1 MDVTAPAVIPWQKS
15 QKSKHMANEVNYIV
29 TNLPA
34 YVKENTELISK
45 QLAFGTPTVR
55 RLTPQTGIKTSAH
68 INFLNVN
75 VPLQAGE
82 GCGFTPSGTAELTN
96 RTIVT
101 AILKKEIKVCPDTLL
116 GKWPEYEVRIPADQ
130 RDHLPFEAYLVA
142 EILAETNEQ
151 LETLVWQGDITNNSD
166 PIDGFLTITAAEA
179 GTVDVTIP
187 ADTSALK
194 AVRAVITAAPAKLLR
209 HGFKVFVSPEDFTA
223 LAFELVDANLYHFN
237 PGAPAESLIL
247 PGTNVEVINT
257 PGLSG
262 TDYMF
267 GSLLKNM
274 YYGTDVED
282 AERRVKIVYDE
293 INDYFAVKF
302 RWNSGV
308 QVAFPDWCVLAE
320 KAGDIVSP
328 DGDAALA
335 AIAAGVSELADS
347 DHVYKTDAA

>member
-1 MDVTAPAVIPWQKS
+1 MSEIPNFS
-15 QKSKHMANEVNYIV
+15 YMANEVNYIV
-29 TNLPA
+29 SSLPA
-34 YVKENTELISK
+34 YVKEFPELISK

-55 RLTPQTGIKTSAH
+55 RLTPQTGIKTSAR

-75 VPLQAGE
+75 VPLQNGI

-101 AILKKEIKVCPDTLL
+101 AILKKEIKVCPDTLM
-116 GKWPEYEVRIPADQ
+116 GKWPEYEVRVPADQ
-130 RDHLPFEAYLVA
+130 RDNLPFEAYLVA
-142 EILAETNEQ
+142 EIIAETNEQ
-151 LETLVWQGDITNNSD
+151 LETLVWQGDTVNGTGD
-166 PIDGFLTITAAEA
+166 LALIDGFLAIASAEA

-187 ADTSALK
+187 AGSSALK
-194 AVRAVITAAPAKLLR
+194 AVRAVIAAAPAKLLR

-237 PGAPAESLIL
+237 PGAPVDSLIL
-247 PGTNVEVINT
+247 PGTNVEVINA

-274 YYGTDVED
+274 YYGTDVEG
-282 AERRVKIVYDE
+282 AENRVKIVYDE

-320 KAGDIVSP
+320 KAGSIVSP

-335 AIAAGVSELADS
+335 AIAAGVSELADA
-347 DHVYKTDAA
+347 DHVYKTDEQA